1 MIHRYCLLGLPRIG
15 SQYIAEMLSTTVGS
29 LDLEEPF
36 TKSKSLPNILIKDN
50 LIKKSSH
57 FNFGNIETQIK
68 YVLNRLKNADIE
80 QPLLMRLFLVELIAS
95 YIPDIIE
102 ELSKLN
108 FKFLIIRRENIEHHL
123 LSYVIA
129 QHTNIWNT
137 KFSNNQPY
145 PEDTLFNITN
155 LNDAVWLHNQRR
167 VFDTVLT
174 KLNINCEIIRYEHA
188 VTDLEKA
195 LGTTINT
202 NISLKKQIPSDPY
215 NLIANPLE
223 VKDFIKKLI
232 T

>member
-1 MIHRYCLLGLPRIG
+1 MTL
-15 SQYIAEMLSTTVGS
+15 
-29 LDLEEPF
+29 
-36 TKSKSLPNILIKDN
+36 
-50 LIKKSSH
+50 
-57 FNFGNIETQIK
+57 
-68 YVLNRLKNADIE
+68 
-80 QPLLMRLFLVELIAS
+80 
-95 YIPDIIE
+95 
-102 ELSKLN
+102 
-108 FKFLIIRRENIEHHL
+108 
-123 LSYVIA
+123 
-129 QHTNIWNT
+129 TNIWNT

-145 PEDTLFNITN
+145 PKDTLFNITN